1 MIFNYIYNMCT
12 IIYDYINTPNLNYN
26 NDYDYDIKMDFYA
39 EIFSEA

>member
-26 NDYDYDIKMDFYA
+26 NDYDIKMDFYA